1 MIRRDLYI
9 KKYDWQVHIFYRVTC
24 YYTEEIIGLLKSIDC
39 PKDKA
44 REAYNNL
51 VSCILVS
58 RTPITSYGNL

>member
-1 MIRRDLYI
+1 M
-9 KKYDWQVHIFYRVTC
+9 KYDWQVHIFYRVTC

-44 REAYNNL
+44 REATIIWCHANL
-51 VSCILVS
+51 IPVS